1 MIGSEIKPTV
11 HATVAC
17 DVRTFTNACEMVQ
30 ATMPISIAVA
40 ALLMISQCSE
50 RKIMIFRSFIQ
61 MPMGLARF

>member
-1 MIGSEIKPTV
+1 
-11 HATVAC
+11 
-17 DVRTFTNACEMVQ
+17 MVQ
-30 ATMPISIAVA
+30 ATMTISIAVA